1 MSMHLSKVSPLPRRE
16 RGASERDKSTGPKLW
31 AFNRARRGKTA
42 DSHPKIDCK
51 VLQFTARQSRAV
63 H

>member
-1 MSMHLSKVSPLPRRE
+1 MTMQLSKQTPLPRRE
-16 RGASERDKSTGPKLW
+16 RGASQRDKSSGPRLW

-51 VLQFTARQSRAV
+51 VLEFAARQSQAV